1 MNPCHENTTV
11 RLWNKKSTLTKRMDS
26 KHCGRQQSRLKKWV
40 VVVQGKRCSNGL
52 VLPTGH
58 PTPRWRHGV
67 TACNIDIY
75 MYRAFTPNNKPL
87 FVCDLRA
94 LSLYVFQFQVWSPSN
109 YTYHDLER
117 SCDSATQ
124 GPTSGEATLH
134 LHCIYR
140 IFYRIRRL
148 LVSHH

>member
-1 MNPCHENTTV
+1 MNEPLPLKHNCAPVKQEVYSHE
-11 RLWNKKSTLTKRMDS
+11 
-26 KHCGRQQSRLKKWV
+26 RQQSRLKKWV
-40 VVVQGKRCSNGL
+40 VVIQGKRCSNGL

-134 LHCIYR
+134 LYCIYR